1 MLTALTNTELV
12 EEMILNKKDQSGA
25 HSKPEEIARELN
37 INRRSVYRIFD
48 QDLEETS
55 VEKRMIRLTKVL
67 SKYTPNKFLVMK
79 VYLR

>member
-1 MLTALTNTELV
+1 MLTALTNTEVV
-12 EEMILNKKDQSGA
+12 EEMILSQKDQPGA
-25 HSKPEEIARELN
+25 HSKAAEIARELN
-37 INRRSVYRIFD
+37 INCQSVYRIYD
-48 QDLEETS
+48 QDLEETN